1 VRRRAARR
9 HTPGTAGARP
19 TLRPTWGSSGTLKR
33 LDQLQKGQRACR
45 RVQGGVPEPHRAS
58 GGFGVVGAMVGKRHL
73 ADMEVQTPEGDLG
86 VPRASH

>member
-1 VRRRAARR
+1 
-9 HTPGTAGARP
+9 
-19 TLRPTWGSSGTLKR
+19 
-33 LDQLQKGQRACR
+33 
-45 RVQGGVPEPHRAS
+45 VPEPHRAS